1 MPDSENSNEAP
12 GGESGRARTRI
23 RRSREERRK
32 RFWYDF
38 MRFNLTG
45 WSVVL
50 PTMAGLAIGAWLDSR
65 WQSSFSWKLALMLVG
80 LLLGC
85 LNAWYWIRRKDR
97 EQ

>member
-1 MPDSENSNEAP
+1 MNKPKQETRNGPE
-12 GGESGRARTRI
+12 GRARKRVSRT
-23 RRSREERRK
+23 REERKK

-50 PTMAGLAIGAWLDSR
+50 PTLAGLAIGAWLDNR
-65 WQSSFSWKLALMLVG
+65 WGGSFSWKLALMMAGLV
-80 LLLGC
+80 LGC

-97 EQ
+97 

>member
-1 MPDSENSNEAP
+1 MTETGKHDSGDGTKP
-12 GGESGRARTRI
+12 AREPI
-23 RRSREERRK
+23 RRSREDRKK

-50 PTMAGLAIGAWLDSR
+50 PTLGGLALGAWLDSR
-65 WQSSFSWKLALMLVG
+65 WESAFSWKLTLMLTG
-80 LLLGC
+80 LVLGC

-97 EQ
+97 ER